1 MAVAFTEVGRRTT
14 MGDRRVIIGDLV
26 FSGNYAT
33 GGEAVTPALF
43 GLGLRIDQ
51 MLFSGAAV
59 ATALTTAVLLSFNP
73 LTNKILSYE
82 AAASAA
88 PFIEKDNA
96 EAYIT
101 GQTVRVMVV
110 GV

>member
-1 MAVAFTEVGRRTT
+1 MAVSVTQVGRRTVF
-14 MGDRRVIIGDLV
+14 GDRRVHIFDLV

-33 GGEAVTPALF
+33 GGEALLPAT
-43 GLGLRIDQ
+43 LGMSRVD
-51 MLFSGAAV
+51 FVSFDGASA
-59 ATALTTAVLLSFNP
+59 ATALTTAVVQKYNYATNKVLSF
-73 LTNKILSYE
+73 E

-101 GQTVRVMVV
+101 GQAVRIMVV

>member
-1 MAVAFTEVGRRTT
+1 MAIAVTVVKRTVF
-14 MGDRRVIIGDLV
+14 GDQRVVFADIV

-33 GGEAVTPALF
+33 GGEALAASD
-43 GLGLRIDQ
+43 LGLNAINYLTVD
-51 MLFSGAAV
+51 GASP
-59 ATALTTAVLLSFNP
+59 ATALSTAVIQKYNYSTSKMLSF
-73 LTNKILSYE
+73 E

-101 GQTVRVMVV
+101 GQFVRVMAI
-110 GV
+110 GN